1 MTICPVTVVSV
12 TSQICDLSH
21 GAAKRRLNPGY
32 RKGGAAL
39 SLQVVQCSGG
49 VVVYST
55 VQCSGG
61 VVVYSTVQCSGGV
74 VVYSTVQFDGGVVVY
89 STVHY
94 VV

>member
-39 SLQVVQCSGG
+39 SLQVG
-49 VVVYST
+49 
-55 VQCSGG
+55 
-61 VVVYSTVQCSGGV
+61 CSGGV